1 MKVVKMKYETFSEEL
16 QSLLCSKLPQGTQIK
31 IFPVLKNNSLH
42 LDGLIICQKDNPLS
56 PNFYLQDLYQQYLK
70 GNSVNALVDEI
81 IGCWKKTL
89 KQKWG
94 RNLDL
99 SFEGCRR
106 KIVYRLVSASRNK
119 ELLEDIPHIPFLDLA
134 VVFYCLVNQDEEGIG
149 SIRIS
154 NELMEK
160 WNVSTVDLMTEATR
174 NTPVLFPPKCNPMS
188 SILESMIFHM
198 KEEERQEYVRSEPY
212 VLTNSNGI
220 NGASVWLYPNQLKNM
235 ADFFGKS
242 FYILP
247 SSIHEVLLIAESYDS
262 TEEELISM
270 VREVNGSCVEQDE
283 ILSDNIYYY
292 DKKKEAVRVIT
303 AE

>member
-1 MKVVKMKYETFSEEL
+1 MKVEKMTYETFSEEL
-16 QSLLCSKLPQGTQIK
+16 QKVLITKLPERTQLK

-42 LDGLIICQKDNPLS
+42 LDGLIICREDSPLS
-56 PNFYLQDLYQQYLK
+56 PNFYLQDLYQRYLHGK
-70 GNSVNALVDEI
+70 SVHALAEEI
-81 IGCWKKTL
+81 YECWQKTL
-89 KQKWG
+89 KQNWG
-94 RNLDL
+94 RNLDM
-99 SFEGCRR
+99 SFESCRK

-119 ELLEDIPHIPFLDLA
+119 ELLEEIPHIPFLDLA
-134 VVFYCLVNQDEEGIG
+134 VVFYFLVNQDEEGIG

-154 NELMEK
+154 NELMERWK
-160 WNVSTVDLMTEATR
+160 VTTTDLMKEATI
-174 NTPVLFPPKCNPMS
+174 NTPALFPPKCNPMS
-188 SILESMIFHM
+188 SILEKMIFHM
-198 KEEERQEYVRSEPY
+198 EEKERREYIRSEPY

-247 SSIHEVLLIAESYDS
+247 SSIHEVLLLAENNDS

-270 VREVNGSCVEQDE
+270 VREVNGSCVEYDE

-292 DKKKEAVRVIT
+292 DYKKEAVRVIT
-303 AE
+303 A